1 MPDTGKNGQLTFDFG
16 NLPEEE
22 TSLPQTEELNPDSEE
37 SDELSGIRDYEEEES
52 AEFSEEPVEPVAAPA
67 GTEGSASS
75 ILKASDSETLAEAS
89 PEELQPLAVPEAP
102 AATENQA
109 EETEGEPEVIYIESR
124 PVKKPELN
132 PQNLKR
138 AALAFLSALRPD
150 GLAPNVS
157 TRLKRLCADAAAFW
171 SMPGEKKG
179 SLRIYR
185 TAIVETR
192 TEADVGIEC
201 ANRAELKN
209 LLEIAK
215 MERDALEGEIRRTE
229 PGLKDEATLFSEFE
243 FWNYSRSVNPAYK
256 ECLKRIDGLE
266 YALYHGSRS
275 DHMRAAK
282 VASELYLMVP
292 AGTVSAKEVADSWGL
307 IHVNDDLTFRLVK
320 EPEMRE
326 CPPEN
331 MQRLALNIAVAAR
344 KDVLFANG
352 IERGK
357 KGEAPSVGVLPHKRR
372 RS

>member
-1 MPDTGKNGQLTFDFG
+1 MPDTEKNGQLTFDFG

-22 TSLPQTEELNPDSEE
+22 NSLSQTEELNTDSEE

-52 AEFSEEPVEPVAAPA
+52 AEFSEEPGEPATVPA
-67 GTEGSASS
+67 GTEESASS
-75 ILKASDSETLAEAS
+75 ILKSPDSETVSKAL
-89 PEELQPLAVPEAP
+89 PEKPQVPVVIAEAP
-102 AATENQA
+102 APAENQA
-109 EETEGEPEVIYIESR
+109 EEEPEVIYIESR
-124 PVKKPELN
+124 PVKKPELT

-138 AALAFLSALRPD
+138 VALAFLSALCPD
-150 GLAPNVS
+150 GLSMNVP
-157 TRLKRLCADAAAFW
+157 TRVKRLCADAAAFW

-201 ANRAELKN
+201 ANRAELKS
-209 LLEIAK
+209 LLDIAK
-215 MERDALEGEIRRTE
+215 MERDTLEGEIRRTE
-229 PGLKDEATLFSEFE
+229 PDLKDESTLFSEFE
-243 FWNYSRSVNPAYK
+243 FWNYSRSTNPAYK

-326 CPPEN
+326 CPAEN

>member
-1 MPDTGKNGQLTFDFG
+1 MPDTEKNGQLTFDFG
-16 NLPEEE
+16 DLPEEE
-22 TSLPQTEELNPDSEE
+22 TSLSQAEELNSDAEE
-37 SDELSGIRDYEEEES
+37 SDELSGLRDYDEDAEFSDEPAEPIEVPAGAEES
-52 AEFSEEPVEPVAAPA
+52 ATP
-67 GTEGSASS
+67 
-75 ILKASDSETLAEAS
+75 ILKASESETAVEAS
-89 PEELQPLAVPEAP
+89 PEEEPQVSPETKAP
-102 AATENQA
+102 AAAENQA
-109 EETEGEPEVIYIESR
+109 DEAEPEPEVIYIEPR

-138 AALAFLSALRPD
+138 AALAFLSALNPD
-150 GLAPNVS
+150 GLALNVS
-157 TRLKRLCADAAAFW
+157 TRVKRLCADAAAFW
-171 SMPGEKKG
+171 SMAGEKKG

-209 LLEIAK
+209 LLDIAK
-215 MERDALEGEIRRTE
+215 MERDTLEGEIRRTE
-229 PGLKDEATLFSEFE
+229 PGLKDESTLFSEFE
-243 FWNYSRSVNPAYK
+243 FWNYSKSSNSAYK

-282 VASELYLMVP
+282 VASELYLLVP

-307 IHVNDDLTFRLVK
+307 IYVNDDLTFRLVK

-331 MQRLALNIAVAAR
+331 MQRLALNIAVACR
-344 KDVLFANG
+344 RDVLFANG

>member
-1 MPDTGKNGQLTFDFG
+1 MPDTEKNGQLTFDFG

-22 TSLPQTEELNPDSEE
+22 TSLSQTEELNPDSEE

-52 AEFSEEPVEPVAAPA
+52 AEFSEGPEEPAAVPA
-67 GTEGSASS
+67 GTEESASS
-75 ILKASDSETLAEAS
+75 ILKSPDSEVPSMALPKKPQAPAVIAEA
-89 PEELQPLAVPEAP
+89 V
-102 AATENQA
+102 AAAEKA
-109 EETEGEPEVIYIESR
+109 EEAEEEPEVIYIESR
-124 PVKKPELN
+124 PVKKPELT

-138 AALAFLSALRPD
+138 VALAFLAALCPN
-150 GLAPNVS
+150 GLSMNVP
-157 TRLKRLCADAAAFW
+157 TRVKRLCADAAAFW
-171 SMPGEKKG
+171 SMAGEKKG

-201 ANRAELKN
+201 ANRAELKS
-209 LLEIAK
+209 LLDIAK
-215 MERDALEGEIRRTE
+215 MERDTLEGEIRRTE
-229 PGLKDEATLFSEFE
+229 PGLKDESTLFSEFE
-243 FWNYSRSVNPAYK
+243 FWNYSRSSNPAYK

-326 CPPEN
+326 CPAEN

>member
-16 NLPEEE
+16 DLPEEE
-22 TSLPQTEELNPDSEE
+22 TSLSQTEELNSDAEE
-37 SDELSGIRDYEEEES
+37 SDELSGLRDYEEDAEFSDEPLEPGKVSAGAEES
-52 AEFSEEPVEPVAAPA
+52 APP
-67 GTEGSASS
+67 
-75 ILKASDSETLAEAS
+75 ILKASESETAVKAS
-89 PEELQPLAVPEAP
+89 PEMEPQASPKKEAP
-102 AATENQA
+102 AAENLA
-109 EETEGEPEVIYIESR
+109 EEAEPEPEVIYIEPR

-138 AALAFLSALRPD
+138 AALAFLSALNPD
-150 GLAPNVS
+150 GLALNVP
-157 TRLKRLCADAAAFW
+157 TRVKRLCADAAAFW
-171 SMPGEKKG
+171 SMAGEKKG

-201 ANRAELKN
+201 ANRAELKS
-209 LLEIAK
+209 LLDIAK

-229 PGLKDEATLFSEFE
+229 PGLKDESTLFSEFE
-243 FWNYSRSVNPAYK
+243 FWNYSRSSNPAYK

-275 DHMRAAK
+275 DHMRAGK
-282 VASELYLMVP
+282 VASELYLLVP

-307 IHVNDDLTFRLVK
+307 IYVNDDLTFRLVK

-326 CPPEN
+326 CPAEN

-344 KDVLFANG
+344 RDVLFANG

>member
-22 TSLPQTEELNPDSEE
+22 TSLPQTEELNPDAEE

-52 AEFSEEPVEPVAAPA
+52 AEFSEEPGEPVAAPA
-67 GTEGSASS
+67 GTEESATSLLKDTNSEAIPEKTSS
-75 ILKASDSETLAEAS
+75 PGPAVSRAAAETGE
-89 PEELQPLAVPEAP
+89 
-102 AATENQA
+102 A
-109 EETEGEPEVIYIESR
+109 EEEVIFIESR
-124 PVKKPELN
+124 PARKPELT

-138 AALAFLSALRPD
+138 AALAFLAALHPD
-150 GLAPNVS
+150 GLAMNVP
-157 TRLKRLCADAAAFW
+157 TRMKRLCADAAAFW

-185 TAIVETR
+185 TAIVEAR

-201 ANRAELKN
+201 ANRAELEK

-215 MERDALEGEIRRTE
+215 LERDTLEGEIRRTE
-229 PGLKDEATLFSEFE
+229 PRLKDESTLFSEFE
-243 FWNYSRSVNPAYK
+243 YWNYSRSTNPAYK

-282 VASELYLMVP
+282 VATELYLMVP
-292 AGTVSAKEVADSWGL
+292 AGTVSVREVADSWGL
-307 IHVNDDLTFRLVK
+307 IHVNGDLTFRLVK

-352 IERGK
+352 IERSK